1 VSFLEQSKNPKILDR
16 GGFLYKAKNFFEK
29 IFLKIEGSNIMKY
42 AYIRVSTIE
51 QNLDRQLE
59 AMKRHEIPA
68 KNYFTEKVSGKDTNR
83 PELQRLLATVKEGD
97 TIYIHDFSRLS
108 RSTSDLLRIVELLTS
123 KGVHLVSNKENL
135 DTSTPTGKLMLTMIG
150 AINEFERTNLLERQK
165 EGIACAKDKG
175 TYKKKDIDR
184 DALLSYKR
192 DVDSNR
198 ITVKAAAEMLG
209 ITRKTWYRLV
219 KDLELAV

>member
-1 VSFLEQSKNPKILDR
+1 
-16 GGFLYKAKNFFEK
+16 
-29 IFLKIEGSNIMKY
+29 MKY

-59 AMKRHEIPA
+59 AMKRHEIPMD
-68 KNYFTEKVSGKDTNR
+68 NYFTEKVSGKDTNR
-83 PELQRLLATVKEGD
+83 PELQKLLATVKEGD

-175 TYKKKDIDR
+175 TYKKKEIDR